1 MIVSDDW
8 CIQMSKL
15 TELIETELGSKQW
28 CVLYVALFVALGAGV
43 GVGVPL
49 ALRSSSS
56 LHDRLNTVHNILAQV
71 PLVDG

>member
-1 MIVSDDW
+1 M
-8 CIQMSKL
+8 
-15 TELIETELGSKQW
+15 GSRQW

-56 LHDRLNTVHNILAQV
+56 LHDRLNTVHSILAQV